1 MKAKKTILLLLIII
15 LCSMQMMVSY
25 GSSSYTNLKF
35 GSRGTKVIQ
44 LQQALQNRGLL
55 QKFYRWYIWKIN
67 RKSSNNFWIIKN
79 TFQIQ
84 YTGC

>member
-44 LQQALQNRGLL
+44 LQQALQNRG
-55 QKFYRWYIWKIN
+55 YY
-67 RKSSNNFWIIKN
+67 KSSIDGILGRYNL
-79 TFQIQ
+79 
-84 YTGC
+84 